1 MKKLLS
7 LSLVLTAFAAHG
19 QAPAAATPAVVVP
32 PLTCTAPAFPANFDK
47 GLNKK
52 ESEAFNAATKDYKKC
67 MDSYFDARKV
77 VVDQHN
83 AIAKANA
90 DAAQAAAKQF
100 NGFVE
105 ALNARIAAQGAK
117 KKAE

>member
-7 LSLVLTAFAAHG
+7 LALALTAFAA
-19 QAPAAATPAVVVP
+19 QAQTPAAAPASAVP
-32 PLTCTAPAFPANFDK
+32 PLACTAPPFPANFDK

-52 ESEAFNAATKDYKKC
+52 ESEGFNTATKEYKKC
-67 MDSYFDARKV
+67 MDSYFDARKA

-83 AIAKANA
+83 AISKAHA

-105 ALNARIAAQGAK
+105 TLNARIAAQGAK
-117 KKAE
+117 KKGE